1 MASQTQG
8 IQQLLAAEKK
18 AAEKVQAARKRKAI
32 RLKQA
37 KDEATAEIQKFK
49 AEREIAFREYE
60 TKHMGSRYVFTHVCY
75 IVCTH
80 QHVFL
85 LFRDDVASQIEQ
97 ETKNRLETMNK
108 NVSQNKDQVIK
119 DLLHRVIGEVKPEL
133 HRNLRLG

>member
-49 AEREIAFREYE
+49 GEREIAFREYE
-60 TKHMGSRYVFTHVCY
+60 SKHMGS
-75 IVCTH
+75 
-80 QHVFL
+80 
-85 LFRDDVASQIEQ
+85 RDDVASQIEK
-97 ETKNRLETMNK
+97 ETKIRLETMNK
-108 NVSQNKDQVIK
+108 NVAQNKDQVIK